1 MKGMSEINLS
11 DVDDFFEDEDIPD
24 GMDHEDRVSRKW
36 KKHSRRKT
44 EYLLEL
50 RKLREMLSTDDN
62 YRGN

>member
-1 MKGMSEINLS
+1 MPEINLS
-11 DVDDFFEDEDIPD
+11 DVDDFFEDEDMLD
-24 GMDHEDRVSRKW
+24 GMDHKDRASRKW
-36 KKHSRRKT
+36 KKHSRRKI

>member
-1 MKGMSEINLS
+1 MSEINLS

-44 EYLLEL
+44 
-50 RKLREMLSTDDN
+50 
-62 YRGN
+62 